1 MEYASP
7 GASLSNAN
15 VLIVFDGAIYVN
27 RIPTPTILDNLY
39 AEHRIGPTIAIF
51 VDNGGLAR
59 SKDYHALKG
68 YRADY
73 VELPGDHEPVS
84 WRRALPQGLIA
95 TLKS

>member
-68 YRADY
+68 
-73 VELPGDHEPVS
+73 
-84 WRRALPQGLIA
+84 
-95 TLKS
+95 